1 MDYHVPLVS
10 MIKQLFKQW
19 TNGASELGA
28 ELIGSVKIGAEL
40 VLSFIQQNS
49 NKTALVERSSYLA
62 FAIEILNSAITN
74 SGNELDEIVQKTL
87 LTLG

>member
-1 MDYHVPLVS
+1 M
-10 MIKQLFKQW
+10 
-19 TNGASELGA
+19 GA
-28 ELIGSVKIGAEL
+28 ELMGSVKIGAEL